1 MEGFVDLHCH
11 ILPGVDDGA
20 GDMADALALIDMALA
35 DGTRA
40 LVLTPHYRG
49 RFRQNTPE
57 QLQAVFMELRQR
69 ASDRMA
75 LYLANEAGYE
85 RELTDKLAEGRV
97 LTLNGSRYVLLELP
111 VDITAT
117 QAQNAVREVADQA
130 FVPILA
136 HVERYDAFARNKFL
150 IDRVLDMG
158 ALIQINAD
166 SVMGEQGFGTKR
178 FCHWLLKSRRA
189 HFVASDAHDLK
200 YRPPKLR
207 ACHDHVSKKYGEEY
221 AAALFRENARVVLAG
236 EQGIGCYG

>member
-20 GDMADALALIDMALA
+20 RDMADALALIDMALA
-35 DGTRA
+35 DGTTA

-57 QLQAVFMELRQR
+57 MLQTVFMELRQGVP
-69 ASDRMA
+69 DRMA

-97 LTLNGSRYVLLELP
+97 LTINGSRYVLLELP
-111 VDITAT
+111 MDTTAA
-117 QAQNAVREVADQA
+117 QAQSAVREVADQA

-136 HVERYDAFARNKFL
+136 HVERYDAFLRNKFL
-150 IDRVLDMG
+150 IDRVMDMG

-166 SVMGEQGFGTKR
+166 SVMGQQGFAAKR

-189 HFVASDAHDLK
+189 HFVASDSHDLQQ
-200 YRPPKLR
+200 RPPKLR
-207 ACHDHVSKKYGEEY
+207 RCFEYIGKKYGEEY
-221 AAALFRENARVVLAG
+221 AVALFRENARVVLAG
-236 EQGIGCYG
+236 E

>member
-1 MEGFVDLHCH
+1 MDGFVDLHCH

-20 GDMADALALIDMALA
+20 KDMVDALALIDMARA
-35 DGTRA
+35 DGTAA

-49 RFRQNTPE
+49 RYRENTPGMLRE
-57 QLQAVFMELRQR
+57 VLTALQKKTPRME
-69 ASDRMA
+69 

-97 LTLNGSRYVLLELP
+97 LTINGSRYVLLELP
-111 VDITAT
+111 MDIDP
-117 QAQNAVREVADQA
+117 AQTLSAVREVADQA
-130 FVPILA
+130 FIPILA
-136 HVERYDAFARNKFL
+136 HVERYDVFLRNRGL

-166 SVMGEQGFGTKR
+166 SVLGQQGFAAKR

-189 HFVASDAHDLK
+189 HFVASDSHDLK

-207 ACHDHVSKKYGEEY
+207 ECCEYVTKKYGEEY

-236 EQGIGCYG
+236 E